1 MLWGSEKLKGY
12 LWNPTDIR
20 TSLPEIDV
28 MFLSF
33 NNVDSTSRRRDRS
46 EADRVY
52 DRAYVPF
59 EAYVGFL
66 FVIYLWLSQTMNTC
80 ITCVSQEVINL
91 IEVLL
96 VRSIMI
102 NVCMIVSFRILHSS
116 SPLPANVGFS
126 FERQFQ
132 RCNEKSRCLP
142 FNHTFIAHGMIRL
155 SISKKRDYR
164 GKFIGDH
171 QGWRS
176 DWFCAPLHLTKQNNS
191 GNR

>member
-66 FVIYLWLSQTMNTC
+66 FVIYL
-80 ITCVSQEVINL
+80 
-91 IEVLL
+91 
-96 VRSIMI
+96 
-102 NVCMIVSFRILHSS
+102 
-116 SPLPANVGFS
+116 
-126 FERQFQ
+126 
-132 RCNEKSRCLP
+132 
-142 FNHTFIAHGMIRL
+142 
-155 SISKKRDYR
+155 
-164 GKFIGDH
+164 
-171 QGWRS
+171 
-176 DWFCAPLHLTKQNNS
+176 
-191 GNR
+191 